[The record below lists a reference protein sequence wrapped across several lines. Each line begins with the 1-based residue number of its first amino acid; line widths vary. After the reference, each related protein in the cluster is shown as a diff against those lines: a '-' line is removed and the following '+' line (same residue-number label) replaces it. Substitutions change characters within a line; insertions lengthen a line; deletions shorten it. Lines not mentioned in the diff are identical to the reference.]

1 MVITTTTIRLKTAA
15 RYQGLE
21 VTILG
26 NVDAGR
32 LLAIAGYGTHH
43 ELAIAAIGVKR
54 RRGARVYCVIGGS
67 SWTSSIDDVAQAAVR
82 TRETRDASR

>member
-1 MVITTTTIRLKTAA
+1 MVITTTTIRLKTAV
-15 RYQGLE
+15 RYRGLE

-26 NVDAGR
+26 NVDAG
-32 LLAIAGYGTHH
+32 LLAIAGYGTHR
-43 ELAIAAIGVKR
+43 ELAIAAIAVKR

-82 TRETRDASR
+82 ARETRDAGR